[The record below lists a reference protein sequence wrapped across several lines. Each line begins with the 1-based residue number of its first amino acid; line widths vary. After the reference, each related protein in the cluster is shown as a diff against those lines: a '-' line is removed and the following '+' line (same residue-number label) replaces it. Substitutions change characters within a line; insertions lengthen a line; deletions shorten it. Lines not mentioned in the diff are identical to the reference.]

1 MLVSFHIESSKA
13 ILVHAKLFLVPFER
27 DILSNKHQYLNSYN
41 SI

>member
-13 ILVHAKLFLVPFER
+13 ILVHAKLFLVHSER
-27 DILSNKHQYLNSYN
+27 VIISNKHQYLKSNY